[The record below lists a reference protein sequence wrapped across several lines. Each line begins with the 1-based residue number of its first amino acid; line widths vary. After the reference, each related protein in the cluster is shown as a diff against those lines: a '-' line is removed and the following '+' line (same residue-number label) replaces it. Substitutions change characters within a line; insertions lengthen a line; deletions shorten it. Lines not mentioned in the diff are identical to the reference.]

1 MAIEKIRPES
11 LEEAV
16 ELLEAALERAR
27 SGESM
32 GVFIVEYVP
41 GGETRSSSA
50 WESAVSKL
58 PAAPSPEPKKCSYE
72 KVAYLRRPDRVDP
85 DPGGLAPSG
94 LRGVFRS
101 ITNNRAELG

>member
-11 LEEAV
+11 LTSAV
-16 ELLEAALERAR
+16 ELLEEALERAR
-27 SGESM
+27 AGESM

-58 PAAPSPEPKKCSYE
+58 PVVGALQLEAHR
-72 KVAYLRRPDRVDP
+72 LLDRLV
-85 DPGGLAPSG
+85 
-94 LRGVFRS
+94 
-101 ITNNRAELG
+101 